1 MPLPSFLY
9 RGDADPKLLRHVRE
23 YWNRGWLQTNLG
35 SGGRGS
41 DIYSAPLIALVEAHV
56 NATWPRTHFLSF
68 SADRAVAESFARG
81 EDSSK
86 ALAPAAPDS
95 TEWDTSIFTFDCSR
109 LSAVGKLAEGFLLC
123 RYPHHPQGTVPLS
136 ASAIGRM
143 IMDHHRGGVEVPVV
157 LVDVLSALA
166 AADSEDPAVLEA
178 QRKASCDQEWLVLP
192 LEPHTN
198 ELNNRVELTAL
209 LDDSCISDREKFRL
223 L

>member
-9 RGDADPKLLRHVRE
+9 RGDSDPKRLRHVHE

-35 SGGRGS
+35 SCGHGS

-56 NATWPRTHFLSF
+56 NATWPHTHFLSF

-81 EDSSK
+81 EASDK
-86 ALAPAAPDS
+86 ALERAAPDS
-95 TEWDTSIFTFDCSR
+95 SEWDTAIFTFDCSR
-109 LSAVGKLAEGFLLC
+109 LSAVDELAEGFLCC
-123 RYPHHPQGTVPLS
+123 RYPHRSVPLS
-136 ASAIGRM
+136 VGGLGRCM
-143 IMDHHRGGVEVPVV
+143 MDDDRDSIEVPVL

-166 AADSEDPAVLEA
+166 AVDSEDPAVLEA
-178 QRKASCDQEWLVLP
+178 QRKARRDQEWLMLP

-198 ELNNRVELTAL
+198 ELNGSVALTAL

-223 L
+223 I